1 MKKLKV
7 ILISCLCFL
16 MMTGCTTNTI
26 DNQKIK
32 IVCTTYVQYDWL
44 QQIIGKENSTYDL
57 SLIIK
62 NGVDLH
68 NYQPTV
74 QDIVQI
80 SSADLFVCI
89 GGESESW
96 VNDAIKEAKNKDVKM
111 ISLMDVLKDHLKEEE
126 HLEGIEEHDHDHEDE
141 DETEYDEHLWLSLKN
156 AHQAIEFL
164 SNEIQKT
171 DQKQKDI
178 YQKNTENYLKEI
190 DDLQQQYQRTV
201 DASKTKTLVFADRFP
216 FRYLMTDYSLN
227 YYAAFPGCSA
237 ETEASFSTVTFLASK
252 IDELDLSYVIVVDQS
267 DKKMAKTIIN
277 CTKNKNQKIVTLDSL
292 QAVKQEQIDKGYS
305 YLKAMKHNL
314 KVLKKC
320 LE

>member
-1 MKKLKV
+1 MKKIKM
-7 ILISCLCFL
+7 IFISCLCLL
-16 MMTGCTTNTI
+16 MISGCTTNKV
-26 DNQKIK
+26 DNKRIK

-44 QQIIGKENSTYDL
+44 QQIIGKENGTFDL

-96 VNDAIKEAKNKDVKM
+96 VKDAIKEAKNKNVKM
-111 ISLMDVLKDHLKEEE
+111 ISLMSLLKGRLKEEE
-126 HLEGIEEHDHDHEDE
+126 HLEGVEEHDHETE
-141 DETEYDEHLWLSLKN
+141 DETEYDEHVWLSLKN
-156 AHQAIEFL
+156 AHQVIKAL
-164 SNEIQKT
+164 SKKIQRM
-171 DQKQKDI
+171 DQKHQNI
-178 YQKNTENYLKEI
+178 YQKNTHKYLKEI
-190 DDLQQQYQRTV
+190 NDLQDHYQEAV
-201 DASKTKTLVFADRFP
+201 DHAKTKTLVFADRFP
-216 FRYLMTDYSLN
+216 FRYLMNDYSLK
-227 YYAAFPGCSA
+227 YYAAFPGCST
-237 ETEASFSTVTFLASK
+237 ETEASFSTVTFLASQV
-252 IDELDLSYVIVVDQS
+252 DEYDLSYVIVIDQS
-267 DKKMAKTIIN
+267 DKKMAKTIIH
-277 CTKNKNQKIVTLDSL
+277 CTKNKNQKIVTFDSL
-292 QAVKQEQIDKGYS
+292 QSIKQEQMNQGYS

>member
-7 ILISCLCFL
+7 ILISCLCLL
-16 MMTGCTTNTI
+16 MMTGCTTNKI

-44 QQIIGKENSTYDL
+44 QQIIGKENSTFDL

-111 ISLMDVLKDHLKEEE
+111 ISLMDVLKDHLKEE
-126 HLEGIEEHDHDHEDE
+126 
-141 DETEYDEHLWLSLKN
+141 
-156 AHQAIEFL
+156 
-164 SNEIQKT
+164 
-171 DQKQKDI
+171 
-178 YQKNTENYLKEI
+178 
-190 DDLQQQYQRTV
+190 
-201 DASKTKTLVFADRFP
+201 
-216 FRYLMTDYSLN
+216 
-227 YYAAFPGCSA
+227 
-237 ETEASFSTVTFLASK
+237 
-252 IDELDLSYVIVVDQS
+252 
-267 DKKMAKTIIN
+267 
-277 CTKNKNQKIVTLDSL
+277 
-292 QAVKQEQIDKGYS
+292 
-305 YLKAMKHNL
+305 
-314 KVLKKC
+314 
-320 LE
+320 

>member
-1 MKKLKV
+1 MLQQLVAYAKNVGKNNEK
-7 ILISCLCFL
+7 IKS
-16 MMTGCTTNTI
+16 TTNKI

-44 QQIIGKENSTYDL
+44 QQIIGKENSTFDL

-126 HLEGIEEHDHDHEDE
+126 HLEGIEEHDHEAE

-171 DQKQKDI
+171 DQKHKDI

-216 FRYLMTDYSLN
+216 FRYLMDDYSLN

-237 ETEASFSTVTFLASK
+237 EIEASFSTVTFLASK
-252 IDELDLSYVIVVDQS
+252 IDELNLSYVIVVDLS
-267 DKKMAKTIIN
+267 EKKWQKQLLIV
-277 CTKNKNQKIVTLDSL
+277 QKIR
-292 QAVKQEQIDKGYS
+292 I
-305 YLKAMKHNL
+305 
-314 KVLKKC
+314 KK
-320 LE
+320 L

>member
-7 ILISCLCFL
+7 IFISCLCLL
-16 MMTGCTTNTI
+16 MVTGCSTSKV
-26 DNQKIK
+26 DNKKIK
-32 IVCTTYVQYDWL
+32 IVCTTYVQYNWL
-44 QQIIGKENSTYDL
+44 QQIIGKENSTFDL

-111 ISLMDVLKDHLKEEE
+111 ISLMDVLKDRLKEEE
-126 HLEGIEEHDHDHEDE
+126 HLEGVEEHEHEDE

-156 AHQAIEFL
+156 AHQAIESL
-164 SNEIQKT
+164 SNEIQQM
-171 DQKQKDI
+171 DQKHKDT
-178 YQKNTENYLKEI
+178 YQKNTKNYLKEI
-190 DDLQQQYQRTV
+190 DDLQQQYQETV
-201 DASKTKTLVFADRFP
+201 DSSKTKTLVFADRFP
-216 FRYLMTDYSLN
+216 FRYLMNDYSLN

-252 IDELDLSYVIVVDQS
+252 IDELNLSYVVVVDQS

-292 QAVKQEQIDKGYS
+292 QAVKQEQIDQGYS

>member
-1 MKKLKV
+1 MKKLK
-7 ILISCLCFL
+7 ILLISCFCLL
-16 MMTGCTTNTI
+16 MMTGCTTNKA
-26 DNQKIK
+26 NNKKIK
-32 IVCTTYVQYDWL
+32 VVCTTYVQYDWL
-44 QQIIGKENSTYDL
+44 QQIIGKENSTFDL

-89 GGESESW
+89 GGESETW

-111 ISLMDVLKDHLKEEE
+111 ISLMNVLKDRLKEEE
-126 HLEGIEEHDHDHEDE
+126 HLEGVEEHGHEDE

-156 AHQAIEFL
+156 AHQAIEIL
-164 SNEIQKT
+164 SNEVQKM
-171 DQKQKDI
+171 DQQHKNI
-178 YQKNTENYLKEI
+178 YQKNTKNYLKKI
-190 DDLQQQYQRTV
+190 DDLQQQYQETV
-201 DASKTKTLVFADRFP
+201 DNSKTKTLVFADRFP
-216 FRYLMTDYSLN
+216 FRYLMNDYSLN

-252 IDELDLSYVIVVDQS
+252 IDELDLSYVVVVDQS

-292 QAVKQEQIDKGYS
+292 QAVKQEQIDQGYS

>member
-1 MKKLKV
+1 MKKLKA
-7 ILISCLCFL
+7 ILISCLCLL
-16 MMTGCTTNTI
+16 MMTGCTTNKI

-44 QQIIGKENSTYDL
+44 QQIIGKENSTFDL

-126 HLEGIEEHDHDHEDE
+126 HLEGIEEHDHEAE

-164 SNEIQKT
+164 SNEIQ
-171 DQKQKDI
+171 
-178 YQKNTENYLKEI
+178 NTENYLKEI

-216 FRYLMTDYSLN
+216 FRYLMNDYSLN

-237 ETEASFSTVTFLASK
+237 EIEASFSTVTFLASK
-252 IDELDLSYVIVVDQS
+252 IDELNLSYVIVVDLS

-277 CTKNKNQKIVTLDSL
+277 CTKNKDQKIVTLDSL

>member
-7 ILISCLCFL
+7 ILISCLCLL
-16 MMTGCTTNTI
+16 MMTGCTTNKI
-26 DNQKIK
+26 DSQKIK

-44 QQIIGKENSTYDL
+44 QQIIGKENSTFDL

-126 HLEGIEEHDHDHEDE
+126 HLEGIEEHDHEDE

-171 DQKQKDI
+171 DQKHKDI

-201 DASKTKTLVFADRFP
+201 DASKTKTLVFA
-216 FRYLMTDYSLN
+216 
-227 YYAAFPGCSA
+227 G
-237 ETEASFSTVTFLASK
+237 SFSISLF
-252 IDELDLSYVIVVDQS
+252 DE
-267 DKKMAKTIIN
+267 
-277 CTKNKNQKIVTLDSL
+277 
-292 QAVKQEQIDKGYS
+292 
-305 YLKAMKHNL
+305 
-314 KVLKKC
+314 
-320 LE
+320 

>member
-7 ILISCLCFL
+7 ILISCLCLL
-16 MMTGCTTNTI
+16 MMTGCTTNKI

-44 QQIIGKENSTYDL
+44 QQIIGKENSTFDL

-126 HLEGIEEHDHDHEDE
+126 HLEGIEEHDHDHDHDHESE

-164 SNEIQKT
+164 SNEIQK
-171 DQKQKDI
+171 QIKSI
-178 YQKNTENYLKEI
+178 
-190 DDLQQQYQRTV
+190 
-201 DASKTKTLVFADRFP
+201 
-216 FRYLMTDYSLN
+216 
-227 YYAAFPGCSA
+227 
-237 ETEASFSTVTFLASK
+237 K
-252 IDELDLSYVIVVDQS
+252 IFI
-267 DKKMAKTIIN
+267 KKI
-277 CTKNKNQKIVTLDSL
+277 QKI
-292 QAVKQEQIDKGYS
+292 I
-305 YLKAMKHNL
+305 
-314 KVLKKC
+314 
-320 LE
+320 

>member
-7 ILISCLCFL
+7 ILISCLCLL
-16 MMTGCTTNTI
+16 MMTGCTTNKI

-44 QQIIGKENSTYDL
+44 QQIIGKENSTFDL

-126 HLEGIEEHDHDHEDE
+126 HLEGIEEHDHEAE

-171 DQKQKDI
+171 DQKHKDI

-216 FRYLMTDYSLN
+216 FRYLMNDYSLN

-237 ETEASFSTVTFLASK
+237 EIEASFSTVTFLASK
-252 IDELDLSYVIVVDQS
+252 IDELNLSYVIVVDLS
-267 DKKMAKTIIN
+267 DKKWQKQLLIV
-277 CTKNKNQKIVTLDSL
+277 QKIR
-292 QAVKQEQIDKGYS
+292 I
-305 YLKAMKHNL
+305 
-314 KVLKKC
+314 KK
-320 LE
+320 L

>member
-1 MKKLKV
+1 MKKIKV
-7 ILISCLCFL
+7 ILISCLCLL
-16 MMTGCTTNTI
+16 MMTGCTTNKI
-26 DNQKIK
+26 DSQKIK

-44 QQIIGKENSTYDL
+44 QQIIGKENSTFDL

-89 GGESESW
+89 GGESEAW

-126 HLEGIEEHDHDHEDE
+126 HLEGIEEHDHDHESE

-171 DQKQKDI
+171 DQKHKDI
-178 YQKNTENYLKEI
+178 YQKNTENYLKKI
-190 DDLQQQYQRTV
+190 DDLQQQYQRAV
-201 DASKTKTLVFADRFP
+201 DASKTKALVFADRFP
-216 FRYLMTDYSLN
+216 FRYLMNDYSLN

>member
-7 ILISCLCFL
+7 ILISCLCLL
-16 MMTGCTTNTI
+16 MMTGCTTNKI

-44 QQIIGKENSTYDL
+44 QQIIGKENSTFDL

-126 HLEGIEEHDHDHEDE
+126 HLEGIEEHDHEAE
-141 DETEYDEHLWLSLKN
+141 DETEYDEHLWLSLK
-156 AHQAIEFL
+156 
-164 SNEIQKT
+164 
-171 DQKQKDI
+171 
-178 YQKNTENYLKEI
+178 
-190 DDLQQQYQRTV
+190 TV
-201 DASKTKTLVFADRFP
+201 SYTHLTLPTNREV
-216 FRYLMTDYSLN
+216 
-227 YYAAFPGCSA
+227 
-237 ETEASFSTVTFLASK
+237 
-252 IDELDLSYVIVVDQS
+252 
-267 DKKMAKTIIN
+267 
-277 CTKNKNQKIVTLDSL
+277 
-292 QAVKQEQIDKGYS
+292 
-305 YLKAMKHNL
+305 
-314 KVLKKC
+314 
-320 LE
+320 

>member
-7 ILISCLCFL
+7 ILIACLCLL
-16 MMTGCTTNTI
+16 MMTGCSTSKV
-26 DNQKIK
+26 DNKKIK
-32 IVCTTYVQYDWL
+32 IVCTTYVQYNWL
-44 QQIIGKENSTYDL
+44 QQIIGKENSTFDL

-111 ISLMDVLKDHLKEEE
+111 ISLMDVLKDQLKEEE
-126 HLEGIEEHDHDHEDE
+126 HLEGVEEHDHEDE

-164 SNEIQKT
+164 SNEIQKM
-171 DQKQKDI
+171 DQKHKDT
-178 YQKNTENYLKEI
+178 YQKNTKNYLKEI
-190 DDLQQQYQRTV
+190 DDLQQQYQETV
-201 DASKTKTLVFADRFP
+201 DLSKTKTLVFADRFP
-216 FRYLMTDYSLN
+216 FRYLMNDYSLN

-252 IDELDLSYVIVVDQS
+252 IDELNLSYVVVVDQS

-292 QAVKQEQIDKGYS
+292 QAVKQEQIDQGYS